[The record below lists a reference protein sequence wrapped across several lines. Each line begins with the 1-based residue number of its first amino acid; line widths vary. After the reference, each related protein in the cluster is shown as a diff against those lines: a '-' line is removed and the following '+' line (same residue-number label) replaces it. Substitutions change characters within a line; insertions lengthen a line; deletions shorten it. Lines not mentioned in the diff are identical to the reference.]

1 VEDRVCAGADHI
13 FAEHADAVSEAV
25 EDHVGMVIARS
36 QMALAAG

>member
-1 VEDRVCAGADHI
+1 MKSPDGL
-13 FAEHADAVSEAV
+13 SEAV